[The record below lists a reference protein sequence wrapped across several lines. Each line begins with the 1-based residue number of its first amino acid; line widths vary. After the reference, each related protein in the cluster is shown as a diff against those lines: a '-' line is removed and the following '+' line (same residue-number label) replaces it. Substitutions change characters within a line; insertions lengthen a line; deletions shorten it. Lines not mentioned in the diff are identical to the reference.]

1 MTRMKMKWV
10 AIARL
15 ALVSISIA
23 IVAGCGPRGDAARD
37 VAMQAVG
44 NLQVGA
50 TTSPNPPTTG
60 ENTMTIVV
68 RDATGKPVRNAQVET
83 IVSMPA
89 MGAMPYMES
98 RGAVRQLA
106 AGTFRVQYGLAMAGD
121 WDVQVKVLPSGA
133 PPVMS
138 GWRLS
143 TNAKGVSFVEGA
155 AAGAGVAS
163 TAVTPTDSGATNE
176 APRAVVL
183 DAQRRQS
190 LGIRLEPAVERDLTV
205 EVRAA
210 GRVAYDE
217 TRWVDVTARLVGFV
231 RAIHADFTGQAV
243 RRGDALFE
251 IYSPEAWAAQ
261 QEFLQALVAAREDSL
276 RGSGGGAELAAAAR
290 KRLMLWGLGSADV
303 EGIARTGKPRET
315 LPVRAPVSGVVTE
328 KNVVLGSP
336 IAAGQIVYRIAPTD
350 PVWVLANVYEQ
361 DLPWVKLGAGV
372 TLTQTASQGPERHGR
387 VSFIAPDLAADTRT
401 GTVRIAVSNA
411 DGLLKPGMY
420 IDAVMHASLGK
431 RLAIP
436 ESAVLPTGERSIVFV
451 DLGEGRLVP
460 REVTLG
466 ARAGDWYEVRAG
478 LSTGERVVTS
488 GNFLVAA
495 ESRLRSASGK
505 W

>member
-1 MTRMKMKWV
+1 
-10 AIARL
+10 
-15 ALVSISIA
+15 
-23 IVAGCGPRGDAARD
+23 
-37 VAMQAVG
+37 
-44 NLQVGA
+44 
-50 TTSPNPPTTG
+50 
-60 ENTMTIVV
+60 
-68 RDATGKPVRNAQVET
+68 
-83 IVSMPA
+83 
-89 MGAMPYMES
+89 
-98 RGAVRQLA
+98 
-106 AGTFRVQYGLAMAGD
+106 
-121 WDVQVKVLPSGA
+121 
-133 PPVMS
+133 
-138 GWRLS
+138 
-143 TNAKGVSFVEGA
+143 
-155 AAGAGVAS
+155 
-163 TAVTPTDSGATNE
+163 
-176 APRAVVL
+176 
-183 DAQRRQS
+183 
-190 LGIRLEPAVERDLTV
+190 
-205 EVRAA
+205 
-210 GRVAYDE
+210 
-217 TRWVDVTARLVGFV
+217 
-231 RAIHADFTGQAV
+231 
-243 RRGDALFE
+243 
-251 IYSPEAWAAQ
+251 
-261 QEFLQALVAAREDSL
+261 
-276 RGSGGGAELAAAAR
+276 
-290 KRLMLWGLGSADV
+290 MLWGLGSADV